1 MTMPFESIEDF
12 RTRATEDDCKA
23 LETYI
28 KAQPNKQK
36 AFPNEQYGFSYSA
49 AAAELRNRGYLAETR
64 KNKTA
69 EPELNDDEEDDI
81 LIRHPSSDSER
92 KKDTWNSHTFC
103 IKDTTFARFQALVAD
118 NDDLYTKK
126 LLIDAVI
133 RRGLKDYGY

>member
-1 MTMPFESIEDF
+1 MPFESIEDF
-12 RTRATEDDCKA
+12 RGRATEDDYKS
-23 LETYI
+23 LENYI
-28 KAQPNKQK
+28 KKQPNRQK
-36 AFPNEQYGFSYSA
+36 AFPNKDYSFSYSA
-49 AAAELRNRGYLAETR
+49 AAAELRAHGYLMETR
-64 KNKTA
+64 TKTTASA
-69 EPELNDDEEDDI
+69 EPDEEDDI
-81 LIRHPSSDSER
+81 IIRHPTDNDER